1 MGCPGAIG
9 AIFSSD
15 RNEAIGTTET
25 MATTTPMPA
34 AAREPNVIYEGDTV
48 ICQTS
53 DGRMFFQDMRKDQYV
68 VMGAVD
74 KLVIML

>member
-1 MGCPGAIG
+1 
-9 AIFSSD
+9 
-15 RNEAIGTTET
+15 
-25 MATTTPMPA
+25 MATTATTATAAAA

-68 VMGAVD
+68 AQVT
-74 KLVIML
+74 KLLVIMRSSLGGVVCVGRSAWARS